1 MRFFE
6 FNKSD
11 TDLESALINILL
23 NIKGDADEKDQ
34 ASDISMDAVKQI
46 MSNTGY
52 PAFNYDVFKR
62 IYDQDGDLKNVVS
75 DFDNEKIVVKTDHED
90 EKDPKMDFDNQGSTD
105 VVKKMA
111 KRLEAM
117 KQDVLTKGPPD
128 VKGLFDQLAEGGKIS
143 KANTPN
149 ASNTSN
155 TSNVSIKSLRKSIDS
170 EQSQHGLRSLP
181 FAIGFLMKSIDSGQ
195 SQLLLR
201 VRKH

>member
-23 NIKGDADEKDQ
+23 NMKGDADEKDQ
-34 ASDISMDAVKQI
+34 ASDISMDDVKQI

-62 IYDQDGDLKNVVS
+62 IYDADGDLKNVVA
-75 DFDNEKIVVKTDHED
+75 DFDNEKIIVKTDAEA

-111 KRLEAM
+111 KSAM
-117 KQDVLTKGPPD
+117 NK
-128 VKGLFDQLAEGGKIS
+128 
-143 KANTPN
+143 
-149 ASNTSN
+149 
-155 TSNVSIKSLRKSIDS
+155 RK
-170 EQSQHGLRSLP
+170 
-181 FAIGFLMKSIDSGQ
+181 
-195 SQLLLR
+195 
-201 VRKH
+201 